1 MVMQLI
7 SWGKSEDDYDDE
19 ECLEAT
25 REDIEVLVS
34 KYVAITNIYM
44 ELNGDAKDRVSSVYS
59 DLVAAKTAVS
69 GFDGMVIGDQIVKL
83 WLDNSSD
90 SSEGKSLTLLLQDIL
105 SEDDFEDEECLE
117 ETKCDILDLL
127 EAGSWRN

>member
-1 MVMQLI
+1 MQLI